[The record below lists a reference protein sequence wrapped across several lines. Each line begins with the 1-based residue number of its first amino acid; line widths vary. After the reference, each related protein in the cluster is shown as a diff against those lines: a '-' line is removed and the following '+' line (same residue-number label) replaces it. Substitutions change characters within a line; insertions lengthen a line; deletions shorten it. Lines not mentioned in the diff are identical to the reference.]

1 HSKTVLQYSAK
12 QKKTPPPPNLKN
24 KNHQIAPHTEF
35 HLNLKPYGK
44 VCQWSKVFLS
54 VWFLD
59 SSSCVHGMQCGDGS
73 CVWESQWCDGVKD
86 CPAGQDEDT
95 CVRLHGSSFLLQ
107 IYSAKTW
114 RTVCSRGWTEQHGRA
129 KTLSLSSSNV
139 FFGTLISTCANSTN
153 RLHCTGERADM
164 TGRASGRQ
172 LASLGAWPWQVS
184 LQFVRSHRCGGAI
197 ISPYWTVTAAH
208 CVARS
213 SNPADWMVY
222 AGIVDSSG
230 TLFNPAYPVSRI
242 IAHEGYNSQTKKNDI
257 ALIRLSNPLDITG
270 DFRKSY
276 VNTKGE
282 QKNSSSLY
290 LMEAQVSLIDT
301 AECNRSTAYNGRISQ
316 DMFCARETEAAA
328 RMCSTDSGSPLVILK
343 NGVWWL
349 IGESVWGKHCTEQN
363 PLNVYGNVTHFRNWI
378 YQQMRVKNTF
388 KYKYNYFCISII
400 TYFLHDITHQS
411 SS

>member
-1 HSKTVLQYSAK
+1 PAISTIQQQL
-12 QKKTPPPPNLKN
+12 
-24 KNHQIAPHTEF
+24 F
-35 HLNLKPYGK
+35 
-44 VCQWSKVFLS
+44 FLS

-129 KTLSLSSSNV
+129 SCRQMGYDSDNCPNNSVVTLRCTDCGREVNSS
-139 FFGTLISTCANSTN
+139 
-153 RLHCTGERADM
+153 
-164 TGRASGRQ
+164 RASGRQ

-282 QKNSSSLY
+282 QKSTKPFA
-290 LMEAQVSLIDT
+290 AQVSLIDT

-378 YQQMRVKNTF
+378 YQQMRVKSKSTQIKLVHFHVTGCNLEVVTLQCMLYIISVQKFYSTF
-388 KYKYNYFCISII
+388 CLSKS
-400 TYFLHDITHQS
+400 
-411 SS
+411 